1 MSRSYAFA
9 YDRAMAGT
17 ASTRHDA
24 LERTAVAE
32 GASNTPGAIAVPDP
46 QLDEDTVIRRAAAV
60 TVRTLV
66 ERWHGYATYDQTR
79 ARLLRSAGDEFG
91 ASLREVGATTRLAAA
106 GLLAKTVPTE
116 VAEIAGVM
124 LANAKGC
131 HVREAPLM
139 GFDRAARD
147 YTRARVWQA
156 CAREIDPSLPEVQP
170 YWD

>member
-1 MSRSYAFA
+1 MLLC
-9 YDRAMAGT
+9 MAT
-17 ASTRHDA
+17 PTPAPAS
-24 LERTAVAE
+24 
-32 GASNTPGAIAVPDP
+32 DP
-46 QLDEDTVIRRAAAV
+46 QLDEDAVVRRAAAV
-60 TVRTLV
+60 TVRQLV
-66 ERWHGYATYDQTR
+66 ERWHGYATYDKTKAQQLHR
-79 ARLLRSAGDEFG
+79 AGDEFG
-91 ASLREVGATTRLAAA
+91 ASLREVGATIRLAAA
-106 GLLAKTVPTE
+106 SLLAKTMPTE

-156 CAREIDPSLPEVQP
+156 CAREIDPTLDEIQP